1 VIYLFD
7 IDGTL
12 ISAQGAGRRA
22 FERAL
27 AQEFGIADAL
37 RGVQLDGKTDPMI
50 LDEAFAA
57 AGRGPS
63 SDEDR
68 ARTFAAYLTHL
79 PSELAQASYRVLPG
93 VERALAYLESI
104 GAVIGLATGNV
115 EAGARHKLEH
125 GGLWHRF
132 AFGGYG
138 SDAHAR
144 AELVRIAVERGR
156 QRAPRPVAAE
166 EVWVLGDTPR
176 DIAAAHAAGVRA
188 VGVATGSYDV
198 AALTDAGADVV
209 VSTLEEWSVIPTSR

>member
-12 ISAQGAGRRA
+12 ISAHGAGRRA

-27 AQEFGIADAL
+27 AQEFGIAEGL
-37 RGVQLDGKTDPMI
+37 RGIQLDGKTDPMI

-57 AGRGPS
+57 AGRGAATV
-63 SDEDR
+63 EDR
-68 ARTFAAYLTHL
+68 ARIFAAYLSHL
-79 PSELAQASYRVLPG
+79 PNELAQATYRVLPG
-93 VERALAYLESI
+93 VERALDYLESQ

-115 EAGARHKLEH
+115 EGGARHKLER

-138 SDAHAR
+138 SDAHGR

-156 QRAPRPVAAE
+156 QRATRSVAAE

-198 AALTDAGADVV
+198 AALRDAGADVV
-209 VSTLEEWSVIPTSR
+209 VTTLEEWAARVSV